1 MDDSVR
7 ITSEETLSHHWGRL
21 SRIRFELRRRD
32 GVWQPQVREVY
43 DRGDAAVVLLCN
55 PTQGTVILV
64 RQFRIPLLR
73 KESSPYL
80 IEACAGV
87 LEGDDPEACAKKE
100 AEEETGF
107 RVSHVRH
114 VFDSYMSPG
123 SVTEKLS
130 FFLAEYD
137 AESRVS
143 EGGGLADEGEDIEVI
158 EMPFAEA
165 LAKIST
171 GEILDA
177 KTIMLLQHAAI
188 EGVFGGS
195 VR

>member
-7 ITSEETLSHHWGRL
+7 ITSEDVLSNHWGKLTRL
-21 SRIRFELRRRD
+21 RFELRRRD
-32 GVWQPQVREVY
+32 GTWQPQVREVY

-55 PTQGTVILV
+55 RAQGTVILV
-64 RQFRIPLLR
+64 RQFRIPLFG
-73 KESSPYL
+73 KEASPYL

-100 AEEETGF
+100 AEEETGY
-107 RVSHVRH
+107 RVSEVRH

-130 FFLAEYD
+130 FFLADYD
-137 AESRVS
+137 ADSRVNA
-143 EGGGLADEGEDIEVI
+143 GGGLADEGEDIEVI
-158 EMPFAEA
+158 EMPFTDA
-165 LAKIST
+165 LAKIGS

-188 EGVFGGS
+188 AKVFG
-195 VR
+195 